1 MNLQTYLCT
10 AVAVVGM
17 SIPLSAS
24 SVIELVGQTAYSGKI
39 STLLVLP
46 DGTPAEFDRRG
57 RRPRIPGGSGCD
69 DPHDIAEHP
78 ECKG

>member
-1 MNLQTYLCT
+1 MKLRTYICT

-17 SIPLSAS
+17 SIPLSS
-24 SVIELVGQTAYSGKI
+24 SSEIVLGGQTAHAGKI
-39 STLLVLP
+39 SALLVLP
-46 DGTPAEFDRRG
+46 DGTAAEFDR

-69 DPHDIAEHP
+69 DPHDIVEHP